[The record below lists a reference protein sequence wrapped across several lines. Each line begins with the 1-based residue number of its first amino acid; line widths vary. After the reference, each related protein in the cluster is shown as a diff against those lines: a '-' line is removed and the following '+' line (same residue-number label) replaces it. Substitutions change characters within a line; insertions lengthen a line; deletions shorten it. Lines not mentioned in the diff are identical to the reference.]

1 MRDDDIIKGIV
12 RRTDMN
18 DKVAVIGG
26 GSWGTAL
33 AVVLD
38 NNGYDVWLQDVS
50 EDRVAEINQEQ
61 KHSFLPGI
69 KLPKGIKATTDLKK
83 AVTNSKAVVIVVPSH
98 IVRIVAKNLK
108 GLLADDVIIVTAS
121 KGIEEGTHL
130 RMSEVIKDELE
141 EKFDNRIVAL
151 SGPSHAEEVV
161 LSHPT
166 TVVVANE
173 NKELAQQVQDIFM
186 SDWFRVYTN
195 PDIVGVELGGAV
207 KNAIAIAA
215 GISDGLDFGDNA
227 IAALITRGITEVKR
241 LGVAMGAES
250 MTFAG
255 LTGLGDLIVTCAS
268 KHSRNRRLGFKIGS
282 GKSLD
287 EALSEMQMVVEG
299 IRTAKAVYTLA
310 QELEVDMPIVEQV
323 YRILFE
329 GKEPKQVVGD
339 LMLRGATH
347 EIEAVATEKKW

>member
-1 MRDDDIIKGIV
+1 M
-12 RRTDMN
+12 
-18 DKVAVIGG
+18 
-26 GSWGTAL
+26 
-33 AVVLD
+33 
-38 NNGYDVWLQDVS
+38 
-50 EDRVAEINQEQ
+50 
-61 KHSFLPGI
+61 
-69 KLPKGIKATTDLKK
+69 
-83 AVTNSKAVVIVVPSH
+83 
-98 IVRIVAKNLK
+98 
-108 GLLADDVIIVTAS
+108 
-121 KGIEEGTHL
+121 
-130 RMSEVIKDELE
+130 
-141 EKFDNRIVAL
+141 
-151 SGPSHAEEVV
+151 
-161 LSHPT
+161 
-166 TVVVANE
+166 VVANQ

-268 KHSRNRRLGFKIGS
+268 QHSRNRRLGFKIGS

-287 EALSEMQMVVEG
+287 QALAEMEMVVEG
-299 IRTAKAVYTLA
+299 VRTAKAVYTLA
-310 QELEVDMPIVEQV
+310 EELGVDMPIVEQV

-329 GKEPKQVVGD
+329 GKEPKQVVND